1 MTAIAASRATDRQT
15 FLRRVMYVDAATCI
29 AMGVL
34 LTQDAA
40 FLAGPLGLPAALL
53 KGSGVSLFPIG
64 AFMFLVATRRPI
76 PALGAWAVI
85 LGNVAWVLASVALAM
100 ETNMT
105 SLGYAFV
112 LGQAAATAILA
123 DLEYVGLKRIA

>member
-1 MTAIAASRATDRQT
+1 MPAITADTDDRQT
-15 FLRRVMYVDAATCI
+15 FLRRVIYVDAVTCL
-29 AMGVL
+29 AMGAL

-53 KGSGVSLFPIG
+53 KWSGVSLFPIG
-64 AFMFLVATRRPI
+64 AFMFLVATRKPI

-85 LGNVAWVLASVALAM
+85 AGNAAWVLGSVALALGM
-100 ETNMT
+100 DMT
-105 SLGYAFV
+105 GLGYAFV
-112 LGQAAATAILA
+112 LGQAAATAVLA